1 MFTGRHSGDLLSFS
15 TAGMSANGCNSL
27 MLQESNQDEEFTFG
41 DSKFLAVTLLNYA
54 TPHSKSRA
62 PAGALGG
69 AVIAVESHAYAGKC
83 ENRTG

>member
-15 TAGMSANGCNSL
+15 TAGMSANLCNSAWFNTP
-27 MLQESNQDEEFTFG
+27 NQDEEFTLG

-69 AVIAVESHAYAGKC
+69 AVTAVESHAYAGKC